1 MLLKGF
7 VIALVSLSLGF
18 LVGSRNAPVAVDS
31 QLAQAQ
37 EVTHILYLVSP
48 HMIKLRR
55 TRDDF
60 AEQCGSAPHSFGKPP
75 NCHAANALPRETNA
89 LARFCYGNATPC
101 LPCRQGTRM

>member
-37 EVTHILYLVSP
+37 EVSQDRSVRYVGYHCG
-48 HMIKLRR
+48 
-55 TRDDF
+55 DDDATVISREMPNIITECKESVLLSED
-60 AEQCGSAPHSFGKPP
+60 AEFPAP
-75 NCHAANALPRETNA
+75 PR
-89 LARFCYGNATPC
+89 
-101 LPCRQGTRM
+101 QS